1 MKARLIEERCIG
13 CGLCINVCP
22 QGAIELVGEKES
34 KKLSPP
40 TPMQMQLIQP
50 LPILEEVELMMI
62 MNQLKMMESMLLG
75 TKEWIERMEGD

>member
-1 MKARLIEERCIG
+1 MKARIIEERCIG

-22 QGAIELVGEKES
+22 QGAIELVGGKES

-40 TPMQMQLIQP
+40 MQMQPFQP
-50 LPILEEVELMMI
+50 IPEEVELMMI
-62 MNQLKMMESMLLG
+62 MDQLKMMESMLLG

>member
-1 MKARLIEERCIG
+1 MKARIIEERCIG

-40 TPMQMQLIQP
+40 MQMQPFQP
-50 LPILEEVELMMI
+50 IPEEVELMMI
-62 MNQLKMMESMLLG
+62 MDQLKMMESMLLG